1 MPTEQEPIKVEIPVE
16 EEEVV
21 MRPERQPFSVR
32 QRGREHLSGCVHRVT
47 GSARAALQSERRRQ
61 ARRAVKGGV
70 RRGLDLSQRGAVR
83 SLRWMSNRLADVAD
97 HFTPLEKNTES

>member
-1 MPTEQEPIKVEIPVE
+1 MPTEQEPIKIEIPVE

-21 MRPERQPFSVR
+21 MKPERRAFSVR

-47 GSARAALQSERRRQ
+47 DGARSALKSERRRQ
-61 ARRAVKGGV
+61 ARKAVKGGV
-70 RRGLDLSQRGAVR
+70 RRGVRLSQRGTVR
-83 SLRWMSNRLADVAD
+83 GLRWMSNRLANVAD